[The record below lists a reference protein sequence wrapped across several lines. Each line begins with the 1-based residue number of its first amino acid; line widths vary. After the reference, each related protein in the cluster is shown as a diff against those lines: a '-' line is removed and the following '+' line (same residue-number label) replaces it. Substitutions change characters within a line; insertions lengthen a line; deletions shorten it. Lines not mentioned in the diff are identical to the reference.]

1 MARVL
6 IVEDERTLLNS
17 IVRGLSKLPDV
28 EVVGATTLTEALAR
42 IDEAPPVLI
51 FSDIDLPDRSGLEL
65 IGELG
70 RRGLRCKLTFVS
82 AYTKAFAAQIPR
94 HSKVRVIEKPVS
106 LERLRELV
114 REGLG
119 EQLTTRDEITPFG
132 VADYLQIACLGQHSV
147 VITVGA
153 EANPM
158 GVLVVYGGTLW
169 SARDGQGD
177 GGGAVMRLA
186 LVRGQR
192 VAVRS
197 LSGDPGPRDVH
208 EGWETL
214 LIEAARREDERA
226 RDSRRDIRAEDGFG
240 KTLERMPGTDEFF
253 ISELPPPMSEVA
265 EPEMA
270 PEAQRAPEAL
280 RAPEEPPKDLEVLAF
295 ETALDTAIQALLAK
309 RYREAWN
316 ALREAER
323 LRPDDRTV
331 HANLQ
336 RLRQL
341 GIDDEPPK

>member
-1 MARVL
+1 VARVL

-28 EVVGATTLTEALAR
+28 EVVGATTLGEALAR
-42 IDEAPPVLI
+42 IDEAPPQLI

-94 HSKVRVIEKPVS
+94 HAKVRVIEKPVS

-147 VITVGA
+147 IITVGA
-153 EANPM
+153 EASPM

-169 SARDGQGD
+169 SARDSQGD

-197 LSGDPGPRDVH
+197 MTGDPGPRDVH
-208 EGWETL
+208 EGWEAL
-214 LIEAARREDERA
+214 LIEAARRADERA
-226 RDSRRDIRAEDGFG
+226 RDSMTGIRAEDGFG

-253 ISELPPPMSEVA
+253 ISELPPPPSEQM
-265 EPEMA
+265 EPEAAQALGA
-270 PEAQRAPEAL
+270 PPPA
-280 RAPEEPPKDLEVLAF
+280 EEPPKDLEVLAF

-331 HANLQ
+331 QANLQ

-341 GIDDEPPK
+341 GIDDEPPKET